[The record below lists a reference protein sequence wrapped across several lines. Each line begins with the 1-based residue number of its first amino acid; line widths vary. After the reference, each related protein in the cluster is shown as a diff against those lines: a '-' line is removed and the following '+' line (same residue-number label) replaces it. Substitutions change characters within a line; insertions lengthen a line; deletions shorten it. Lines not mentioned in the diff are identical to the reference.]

1 MGRDIDHAGWTNQAL
16 VLEWLSVDGLVKR
29 RRSEAG
35 VTMIETMMAGFI
47 LIVGSLSMI
56 ILIINSIASNN
67 RNKIDSTQTMLASAI
82 LEQINST
89 FITSGASSLVDC
101 TGTSWAIN
109 TGFLTTDSGAAMS
122 GSSIDWTETSP
133 PAGYQMDYVVRTPC
147 TSTGAVQGTYDVR
160 WHVHVVGGLGVTNT
174 FLLTVGAKLKNHGEN
189 NKYFSA
195 PVTLRMMSGN

>member
-1 MGRDIDHAGWTNQAL
+1 MNNVIANMRWRARMT
-16 VLEWLSVDGLVKR
+16 SVSR
-29 RRSEAG
+29 RRNSEAG

-56 ILIINSIASNN
+56 VLIINSIASNN

-101 TGTSWAIN
+101 TGTSWTIN
-109 TGFLTTDSGAAMS
+109 TGFPSTGAGAALS
-122 GSSIDWTETSP
+122 GNSIDWTQTSP
-133 PAGYQMDYVVRTPC
+133 PAGYHMDYVVRTPC
-147 TSTGAVQGTYDVR
+147 TSTGAIQGTYDVR
-160 WHVHVVGGLGVTNT
+160 WHVDIVGGAGVTNT